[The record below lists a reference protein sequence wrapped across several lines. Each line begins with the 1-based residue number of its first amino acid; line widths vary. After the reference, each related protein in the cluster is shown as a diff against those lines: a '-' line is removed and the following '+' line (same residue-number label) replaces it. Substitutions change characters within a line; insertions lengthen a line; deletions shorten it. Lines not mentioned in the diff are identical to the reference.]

1 MLLSRSVLLRVADCL
16 LATAEFLAPLL
27 STILQHSILEQFV
40 GYPEG
45 FVAVVGRRTSTVQP
59 TGTEA
64 EDRRFLRGLRS

>member
-27 STILQHSILEQFV
+27 SIILQHSILEQFV

-45 FVAVVGRRTSTVQP
+45 FVAVLRQANDHCTT
-59 TGTEA
+59 
-64 EDRRFLRGLRS
+64 DRHGS